1 MLKLKLF
8 AVAAFAIFTLCAFLL
23 SSNKIAAQTSE
34 KTQNRDEILQKVTDY
49 KVWKQVQKPEKKV
62 EDVAKT
68 DVLTV
73 VNSTA
78 MG

>member
-8 AVAAFAIFTLCAFLL
+8 AVTAFAIFALCAFLF
-23 SSNKIAAQTSE
+23 SSGKIEAQKSE
-34 KTQNRDEILQKVTDY
+34 KVQNRDEILQQVADY

-62 EDVAKT
+62 EDVAKS